1 MADDEDDGVHR
12 LEGTS
17 EVQGGLIIK
26 KKSTTTPSAST
37 PRASLLGLDK
47 LAASKRED
55 KNRLMSF
62 NQDDGDDI
70 KKGDD
75 SGSKGSRNYRVGNE
89 ETPTYTG
96 GLSEEARERMVQR
109 LQKYVFLCICTCHSA
124 RKLIAT

>member
-12 LEGTS
+12 LEGIS

-26 KKSTTTPSAST
+26 KKSTTPNIST

-47 LAASKRED
+47 LAASKREE

-70 KKGDD
+70 KKGDV
-75 SGSKGSRNYRVGNE
+75 SGSTGSRNYRVGNE

-109 LQKYVFLCICTCHSA
+109 LQKYEFSFFIYVFL
-124 RKLIAT
+124 L